1 MHSKFIVL
9 TSAYSYDSVP
19 LLNVDKLPLIVR
31 DKIKPLSYK

>member
-1 MHSKFIVL
+1 MHSKFIAL

-19 LLNVDKLPLIVR
+19 LLNVDKLPLIAQ